1 MRELPERFKERMK
14 EQLGAEYEAFLAC
27 FAEGESQTGLR
38 VNTGKIA
45 PGRFCGIAP
54 FALEPIPWTENGF
67 YTGKA
72 EQVTKHPYY
81 YAGLY
86 YIQEPSAM
94 LPASRLPISE
104 GDRVLDLCAAPGGKA
119 TELASRLHG
128 TGLLVAN
135 DVSASRAKALVKNLA
150 LWGCTNCCI
159 TGETPERL
167 LAAFGCF
174 FDKILVDAPC
184 SGEGMFR
191 KDGGLI
197 ESWKTRGPGEYAALQ
212 KEILDCA
219 VQMLRP
225 GGMVLYSTCT
235 FSPEEDEQVIEWIL
249 DCHPELSLEQ
259 AEQAEG
265 LSRGNPPCEKAIRV
279 WPHKARGEGHFLALL
294 RKAGAEEK
302 DSADAAFLQ
311 MQQRSETRDKQ
322 NRRLDEG
329 QMIRNWRPDEEQTS
343 RNRQLD
349 KGQMGWNR
357 QPDKGKTGRSRLS
370 GEEWTGR
377 DNLPDEVQSFMARLP
392 QRLLQNGVYRQIG
405 EQCCLLP
412 AGVTLPAKLRY
423 LRTGLLLGTCKKGR
437 FEPSQAL
444 AMALDGDGW
453 PNVLRLTSG
462 DDRVLRYLKGET
474 LELRPGEEIEKG
486 WALICVDGFPL
497 GWGKAAGGT
506 IKNKYY
512 PGWRLQ

>member
-249 DCHPELSLEQ
+249 DRHPELSLEQ

-294 RKAGAEEK
+294 RKAGAEAR

-311 MQQRSETRDKQ
+311 MRQTPETRDKQ
-322 NRRLDEG
+322 NRR
-329 QMIRNWRPDEEQTS
+329 
-343 RNRQLD
+343 
-349 KGQMGWNR
+349 
-357 QPDKGKTGRSRLS
+357 
-370 GEEWTGR
+370 
-377 DNLPDEVQSFMARLP
+377 PDEVQSFMARLP

-412 AGVTLPAKLRY
+412 AGVTLPTKLRY

-474 LELRPGEEIEKG
+474 LELRPGEEIGKG

-497 GWGKAAGGT
+497 GWGKAAGET

>member
-45 PGRFCGIAP
+45 PGRFCEIAP

-119 TELASRLHG
+119 TELASRLRG

-249 DCHPELSLEQ
+249 DRHPELSLEQ

-279 WPHKARGEGHFLALL
+279 WPHRARGEGHFLALL
-294 RKAGAEEK
+294 RKAGAEER

-322 NRRLDEG
+322 NRR
-329 QMIRNWRPDEEQTS
+329 
-343 RNRQLD
+343 
-349 KGQMGWNR
+349 
-357 QPDKGKTGRSRLS
+357 
-370 GEEWTGR
+370 
-377 DNLPDEVQSFMARLP
+377 PDEVQSFMARLP

-474 LELRPGEEIEKG
+474 LELRPGEEIGKG

-497 GWGKAAGGT
+497 GWGKAAGET